1 MSQFE
6 RKSRKRTW
14 NPEYWLQCEI
24 CNKRIMKWFRMR
36 KKKSEKTNRDFV
48 VLCDECWL
56 KTKDDV
62 ISMYFKDKKDAIDLN
77 WFSKI

>member
-1 MSQFE
+1 
-6 RKSRKRTW
+6 
-14 NPEYWLQCEI
+14 
-24 CNKRIMKWFRMR
+24 MKWFWMR